1 MLIRWLPL
9 LAGVIPVLA
18 GTLAHWLGAHNGVL
32 PACNPWLDGC
42 TSISATG
49 RNPPGSYLFRA
60 VHMPYATILAVIWY
74 FCSAWLAVLCG
85 NAHQAKIRTMLIGGV
100 VAAISLIVY
109 VTFLGTSEPIYEFMR
124 RFGIYGYFLGT
135 AIAQLMLSLTLAAFA
150 TQNDAL
156 DLKRLAWLMLA
167 LVTLPFILGILNLV
181 LKVVVD
187 DYGAGQNRIEWITNL
202 AMQVWFVLLYVAWRR
217 TGFRVA
223 VTLA

>member
-18 GTLAHWLGAHNGVL
+18 GTLAHWMGAHNGVL
-32 PACNPWLDGC
+32 PSCNPWLDGC
-42 TSISATG
+42 TSISSTG
-49 RNPPGSYLFRA
+49 RHPPGSYLFRA
-60 VHMPYATILAVIWY
+60 VYLPYATILAVILY

-85 NAHQAKIRTMLIGGV
+85 NGHQAKIRTMLIGGV

-167 LVTLPFILGILNLV
+167 LVSLPFVLGILNLV

>member
-1 MLIRWLPL
+1 
-9 LAGVIPVLA
+9 
-18 GTLAHWLGAHNGVL
+18 
-32 PACNPWLDGC
+32 
-42 TSISATG
+42 
-49 RNPPGSYLFRA
+49 
-60 VHMPYATILAVIWY
+60 
-74 FCSAWLAVLCG
+74 
-85 NAHQAKIRTMLIGGV
+85 
-100 VAAISLIVY
+100 
-109 VTFLGTSEPIYEFMR
+109 MR

-167 LVTLPFILGILNLV
+167 LVTLPFVLGILNLV

-202 AMQVWFVLLYVAWRR
+202 AMQAWFVLLYVAWRR

>member
-9 LAGVIPVLA
+9 LAGVIPVLG

-49 RNPPGSYLFRA
+49 RHPPGSYLFRA

-74 FCSAWLAVLCG
+74 FCSDWLAVLCG
-85 NAHQAKIRTMLIGGV
+85 NGHQAKIRTMLIGGV

-135 AIAQLMLSLTLAAFA
+135 ATAQLMLSLSLAGFA

-167 LVTLPFILGILNLV
+167 LVCLPFVLGILNLV

-202 AMQVWFVLLYVAWRR
+202 AMQIWFVLLYIAWRR

>member
-1 MLIRWLPL
+1 
-9 LAGVIPVLA
+9 
-18 GTLAHWLGAHNGVL
+18 
-32 PACNPWLDGC
+32 
-42 TSISATG
+42 
-49 RNPPGSYLFRA
+49 
-60 VHMPYATILAVIWY
+60 MPYATILAVIWY

-135 AIAQLMLSLTLAAFA
+135 ATAQLMLSLTLAAFA

-167 LVTLPFILGILNLV
+167 LVTLPFVLGILNLV

>member
-1 MLIRWLPL
+1 MLIRSLPL
-9 LAGVIPVLA
+9 LAGVIPIVA
-18 GTLAHWLGAHNGVL
+18 GTLAHWLGAHYGVL
-32 PACNPWLDGC
+32 PSCNPWLDGC

-49 RNPPGSYLFRA
+49 RHPPGSYLFRA
-60 VHMPYATILAVIWY
+60 VHLPYATILAVIWY

-85 NAHQAKIRTMLIGGV
+85 NGHQAKIRTMLIGGV

-124 RFGIYGYFLGT
+124 RFGI
-135 AIAQLMLSLTLAAFA
+135 
-150 TQNDAL
+150 
-156 DLKRLAWLMLA
+156 
-167 LVTLPFILGILNLV
+167 LNLV

-187 DYGAGQNRIEWITNL
+187 DYGAGQHRIEWITNL
-202 AMQVWFVLLYVAWRR
+202 AMQLWFVLLYVAWRR